1 MMDTDINIETYR
13 LQSQDFTEMQD
24 VLSGW
29 DHEYRQISS
38 GAFRG
43 SLLHSQI
50 GSLGIFHN
58 RWECAIHYRGTVPEG
73 TIGLAVTL
81 TQTSTPIWNG
91 QRMALDDALLQRSG
105 EEAEYFSSP
114 LWDSIVFAI
123 PETELTQLIADITND
138 NPEEVLDGHDI
149 CHLSTQM
156 ATQVRQ
162 ACITYLRAV
171 SWSIERPTEAWKLPE
186 IAQSIVE
193 LIARS
198 VVDSRPQYGQ
208 KPILGRHRTLVDADP
223 AEALIKE
230 VAFASGFRQLGKLSR
245 DYQKLFGE
253 LPSDT
258 LQSHKIYAKSLPI
271 LKNDIQSF

>member
-1 MMDTDINIETYR
+1 M
-13 LQSQDFTEMQD
+13 
-24 VLSGW
+24 
-29 DHEYRQISS
+29 
-38 GAFRG
+38 AF
-43 SLLHSQI
+43 
-50 GSLGIFHN
+50 
-58 RWECAIHYRGTVPEG
+58 
-73 TIGLAVTL
+73 
-81 TQTSTPIWNG
+81 
-91 QRMALDDALLQRSG
+91 DDALLQRSG

-162 ACITYLRAV
+162 ACIAYLRAV
-171 SWSIERPTEAWKLPE
+171 SWSMERPTEAWKLPE

-208 KPILGRHRTLVDADP
+208 KPILGRHRTLVRKARDIFAQPMTDQPLRVSQLCRDMGVSERTLRHVFNSVTGMSPRAFFRNKRLNQVHRTLLDADP

-258 LQSHKIYAKSLPI
+258 LRSHKIYAKSLPI
-271 LKNDIQSF
+271 PKNNIQ